1 MANLEKQSTDDVK
14 NLVNTGVNY
23 LSTGAGFLGST
34 VFFKHTSNFQFRC
47 YLNVK
52 KIVLFGTLSPFS
64 TPWKIQL
71 Y

>member
-1 MANLEKQSTDDVK
+1 MEKTWDVK

-23 LSTGAGFLGST
+23 LSTGAGFLRST
-34 VFFKHTSNFQFRC
+34 LFFNHTSNFQFRC
-47 YLNVK
+47 YLNLK

-64 TPWKIQL
+64 TPWRIQL